1 MTLKPFGL
9 ALCTVSLATPM
20 IWFPEIAKGRDAI
33 ALFSQYLGIWALI
46 AMALAQII
54 ATRLRLV
61 ESLFGGLDRSYKLH
75 KWLGIGAMG
84 AILLHDTIDAEMRG
98 LGAETLLVE
107 VAETAGEL
115 SLYGLLILVIIT
127 IATFIPYHLWRWTHK
142 LMGFFFVAGAF
153 HYLFI
158 LKPFANN
165 DPLGLYT
172 AAFCVVG
179 ILAFL
184 YRYLPPSLRPSHAY
198 EISQIAPTGAALSIS
213 LKPQGRGLR
222 HKAGQFAFIS
232 FNGGEPHPFTIS
244 QAPQD
249 DRALRVSVAPL
260 GDDTHRF
267 AQRLKSGTRAQIE
280 GPFGRF
286 ERPHRAPR
294 ELWIAGGIGITPF
307 LAWAGAK
314 QDATPVDL
322 IYCVREASQAAH
334 LEELRQLAEAAPNL
348 TLHIHESA
356 RSGRLTAE
364 SALQLTGADVS
375 DLTVSFCGPAAMRL
389 SLAQAFGRLGLS
401 GTKFR
406 YELFEIRT
414 GLGLRAL
421 SGWAQKRIS

>member
-9 ALCTVSLATPM
+9 ALCAVSLATPM

-46 AMALAQII
+46 VMALAQII

-75 KWLGIGAMG
+75 KWLGIGAMV

-165 DPLGLYT
+165 DPLGIYT

-198 EISQIAPTGAALSIS
+198 EISQIAPAGAALSIS
-213 LKPQGRGLR
+213 LTPQGRGLR
-222 HKAGQFAFIS
+222 HRAGQFAFIS

-267 AQRLKSGTRAQIE
+267 AQRLKPGTRAQIE

-334 LEELRQLAEAAPNL
+334 LEELRQLAETAPNL

-356 RSGRLTAE
+356 QSGRLTAE
-364 SALQLTGADVS
+364 SALQLAGADVS
-375 DLTVSFCGPAAMRL
+375 DLTVSFCGPAAMRQ
-389 SLAQAFGRLGLS
+389 SLAQDFGRLGLS

-421 SGWAQKRIS
+421 SGWVQKRIS